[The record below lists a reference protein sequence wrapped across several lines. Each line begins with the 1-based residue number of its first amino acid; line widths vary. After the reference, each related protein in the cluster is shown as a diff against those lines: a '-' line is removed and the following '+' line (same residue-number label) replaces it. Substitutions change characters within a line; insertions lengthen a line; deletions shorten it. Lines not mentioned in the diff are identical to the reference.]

1 MWFTSQKSWRNS
13 KAAKLGVAAGE
24 RYVDP
29 ETGLNLAYLEPGA
42 SEWEAGATP
51 AGQ

>member
-1 MWFTSQKSWRNS
+1 MWFTSQKSWLNYR
-13 KAAKLGVAAGE
+13 AAKLGVAAGE

-29 ETGLNLAYLEPGA
+29 ETGLNLAYVELGA
-42 SEWEAGATP
+42 REWEAGATP